1 MPIITVHDDRDSLP
15 SNIRVSCF
23 PFSHL
28 SQTWHSYSLSP
39 TLSAPI
45 LLRRTTIILILAI
58 RTLLSIL
65 ALILHRYNP
74 LSFVL
79 ALLVAVIG
87 FFFIAACLA
96 LIGDMYGT
104 RVVCGMVWSRA
115 HFDMFLALVVL
126 VHCGM
131 LAGGLWTWGIWGAGV
146 GVGGSLWVLMWL
158 AIWGVAWVASWEGE
172 SVRLV

>member
-74 LSFVL
+74 PSFVL

-115 HFDMFLALVVL
+115 HFDMFLALAVL